1 VQFEDFCR
9 IDLQLSRRT
18 SELYRRHI
26 KRLAKYLKGQH
37 LKEVITDGI
46 RKYLK
51 AFDGLSPYTYS
62 NALKALRAFFRD
74 FMKAGYLVESFRFP
88 SIAYN
93 PIIVPSKGEL
103 RIFYENL
110 KTVQECTS
118 FLLYATSGLRRNE
131 VLSLLVNDID
141 FDKRM
146 IIPRTGR
153 NERTNRTKRM
163 WVSFFNEEAE
173 KHLVLHLKDNDSSR
187 IFSIAPST
195 LAWKWS
201 KMSKR
206 INIHISPT
214 VLRAW
219 FATEMGELGVQD
231 RYIDAFC
238 GRVPKSILAR
248 HYTDYSPERLK
259 RIYDKAELRVLS

>member
-110 KTVQECTS
+110 KTVRVYFVPVICNQRIKKKRSFVSTS
-118 FLLYATSGLRRNE
+118 
-131 VLSLLVNDID
+131 
-141 FDKRM
+141 
-146 IIPRTGR
+146 
-153 NERTNRTKRM
+153 
-163 WVSFFNEEAE
+163 
-173 KHLVLHLKDNDSSR
+173 
-187 IFSIAPST
+187 
-195 LAWKWS
+195 
-201 KMSKR
+201 
-206 INIHISPT
+206 
-214 VLRAW
+214 
-219 FATEMGELGVQD
+219 Q
-231 RYIDAFC
+231 
-238 GRVPKSILAR
+238 
-248 HYTDYSPERLK
+248 
-259 RIYDKAELRVLS
+259 